1 MRTAARAIIIKDGAI
16 LTMHR
21 NKFGHEYDI
30 LIGGGVDFGE
40 NHQQTLQR
48 ELREESGVTM
58 QNPRLVFVENA
69 GDIYGMQYVY
79 LCEYVGGEPELNPE
93 SDEYAINAMGQN
105 LYQPRWLPLTELPNM
120 PFRSE
125 SLKRA
130 ILKGASK
137 GWPTDAVDITAM

>member
-1 MRTAARAIIIKDGAI
+1 MRTAARAIIIKDGNI

-30 LIGGGVDFGE
+30 LIGGGVNYGE
-40 NHQQTLQR
+40 NHQQTLER
-48 ELREESGVTM
+48 ELHEESGITF

-69 GDIYGMQYVY
+69 GDMYGMQYIY
-79 LCEYVGGEPELNPE
+79 LCEYTGGEPALNE
-93 SDEYAINAMGQN
+93 KSDEFAINAMGQN
-105 LYQPRWLPLTELPNM
+105 LYQPRWLPLTQLENM

-130 ILKGASK
+130 ILKGAIK
-137 GWPTDAVDITAM
+137 GWPKDPVDITGM